1 MSSRYFVVFALLTLL
16 AAGASGEQAPEYELK
31 AEFLSRFPSF
41 VEWPQSGDRPFTIGV
56 VGRSPFDGYLEK
68 IATRRIKGRPVLVRY
83 ISDLAQVDGC
93 EIVFIAASEK
103 SRLASI
109 LARTEGKPILTV
121 GDTDGFGAAGVL
133 INFYTSGD
141 TVKFEINEGAV
152 DRSGLRVSSKLFK
165 LARVIEAKP

>member
-1 MSSRYFVVFALLTLL
+1 M
-16 AAGASGEQAPEYELK
+16 
-31 AEFLSRFPSF
+31 
-41 VEWPQSGDRPFTIGV
+41 
-56 VGRSPFDGYLEK
+56 
-68 IATRRIKGRPVLVRY
+68 LVRY